1 MVYVDNNYQTNSFK
15 SFDIPLAFLYNESF
29 EQPIFG
35 SNYLKGILKL
45 IFFKGETKP
54 LYNLLNGD
62 TKFKLWFMQGGCGT
76 FLKVILQNNL

>member
-35 SNYLKGILKL
+35 SNYLKGI
-45 IFFKGETKP
+45 
-54 LYNLLNGD
+54 
-62 TKFKLWFMQGGCGT
+62 
-76 FLKVILQNNL
+76 